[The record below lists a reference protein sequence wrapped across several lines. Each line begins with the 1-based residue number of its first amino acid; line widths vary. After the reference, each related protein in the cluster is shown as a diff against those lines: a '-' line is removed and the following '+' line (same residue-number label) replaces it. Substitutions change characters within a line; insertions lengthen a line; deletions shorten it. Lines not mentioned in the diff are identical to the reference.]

1 MYECCLAYVVYYLK
15 QVSHDIIVNSLIYF
29 LLQAFLS
36 HFCFIFFCYR
46 LFLFLENYDFRVS
59 SPPPGKHLGWT
70 KTTGRLGITGQ
81 QSDPQTERNAKELRE
96 CCLGRF
102 LPEIPA
108 YLFDHLNSSS
118 ARWVDPEIRVDDFRV
133 ALSAN
138 KKFTIL
144 SINEIFLLH
153 CIDSRHANTHA
164 KVG

>member
-1 MYECCLAYVVYYLK
+1 MWYTF
-15 QVSHDIIVNSLIYF
+15 SF
-29 LLQAFLS
+29 LLSPQASFTWYHSQLLDL
-36 HFCFIFFCYR
+36 FFVTSFFVS
-46 LFLFLENYDFRVS
+46 FLFYFFLLSPLSLSGKKYDFRVS
-59 SPPPGKHLGWT
+59 SPPPSKHLGWT

-81 QSDPQTERNAKELRE
+81 QSDTQTERNAKELRE

-108 YLFDHLNSSS
+108 YLFDHLNSPS